1 MKSKFSNSNP
11 PAGNLPADAI
21 EVALKTAQAIW
32 WSTGQLL
39 ATYLVT
45 FGGYVVLAR
54 LLPPKDF
61 GLFAFASVFTVLLQ
75 TFTDQG
81 IPDAVVQRAKLEKAH
96 LDTAFWFNLAVSFI
110 LTGLLWLSAPIA
122 SSLLHEPDLSKIL
135 RYLVWI
141 LPLSALGGIHQ
152 AQLKRRLEYKT
163 IGIQNF
169 ASAVVGTATS
179 VFMALNGWGIWC
191 LVGQQLASVG
201 CLTIVAWGATRWIP
215 GREVRVAELRQLG
228 SFSIHI
234 TGGALLDFINR
245 RADDFLIGVFLG
257 TTALGYY
264 SLAYRL
270 LLTFTRL
277 VSSPFNSVAFSA
289 FSRLQHEPEER
300 RRMFDRLANL
310 VAALAFPAFLGMA
323 AVAPDLIRVG
333 FGAAWLPSVP
343 VLQILC
349 FIGVL
354 HSVVFLHGTLIRA
367 AGRPDWQMLFTL
379 GGAVTNLIG
388 FCFVVRYGVIYVAL
402 WYVISAYLWLGVD
415 LMLVKRILGHSTLN
429 YLRSFIPAL
438 TTGLIVSTV
447 MFGVQFFLPT
457 ELAPWLRL
465 TLELISGGLLLL
477 VLHAKLFLN
486 PRRSLRA
493 AGLIPKT
500 A

>member
-1 MKSKFSNSNP
+1 MNSIPSTQNP
-11 PAGNLPADAI
+11 SANAI
-21 EVALKTAQAIW
+21 EVGLKTAQAIW

-39 ATYLVT
+39 ATNIVT
-45 FGGYVVLAR
+45 FGGYIVLAR

-61 GLFAFASVFTVLLQ
+61 GLFAFAGVFTVLLQ
-75 TFTDQG
+75 TFTEQG

-96 LDTAFWFNLAVSFI
+96 LDTAFWFNLTVS
-110 LTGLLWLSAPIA
+110 LTLAGLLWMCAPIVA
-122 SSLLHEPDLSKIL
+122 ALLHEPGLCEIL

-152 AQLKRRLEYKT
+152 ALLKRRIEYKT
-163 IGIQNF
+163 LGIQGF
-169 ASAVVGTATS
+169 LATIVGTSTGT
-179 VFMALNGWGIWC
+179 VMALNGFGIWC
-191 LVGQQLASVG
+191 LVGQQLASVS
-201 CLTIVAWGATRWIP
+201 CQTIVSWSASRWTP
-215 GREVRVAELRQLG
+215 GREVRLAELRELG

-245 RADDFLIGVFLG
+245 RADDFLIGIFLG

-270 LLTFTRL
+270 LLTFTKL

-300 RRMFDRLANL
+300 SRMFDRLANL
-310 VAALAFPAFLGMA
+310 VAALAFPAFLGLA
-323 AVAPDLIRVG
+323 AVAPDLIWVG
-333 FGAAWLPSVP
+333 FGATWLPSAP
-343 VLQILC
+343 VLRILC

-388 FCFVVRYGVIYVAL
+388 FCFVVHYGVIYVAL
-402 WYVISAYLWLGVD
+402 WYVVSAYLWLGVD
-415 LMLVKRILGHSTLN
+415 LMLVKRILGHSTLT
-429 YLRSFIPAL
+429 YLNSFLPAL
-438 TTGLIVSTV
+438 KTGLAVSAV
-447 MFGVQFFLPT
+447 MFAVQYILPDN
-457 ELAPWLRL
+457 LAPWLRL
-465 TLELISGGLLLL
+465 ALELAAGGLLVLL
-477 VLHAKLFLN
+477 LHAKLFLN

-493 AGLIPKT
+493 AGLITKT